1 MKSSKPLSK
10 FSKTK
15 KLQIKLTFVIII
27 NNTFNNVRFQ
37 TYSLKINI
45 WSKIKKN
52 KKNKK
57 KNATRNDNKKKINMF
72 TKNSSKIIKNPKTF
86 IIKINKNHEHK
97 NEYENKYNYIIVN
110 NIIQPIKIII
120 IKYKKIQILCTI
132 F

>member
-97 NEYENKYNYIIVN
+97 NEYKNKYNYIIVN

>member
-45 WSKIKKN
+45 WSKIKK
-52 KKNKK
+52 KNKK
-57 KNATRNDNKKKINMF
+57 KIKKKTQHVTT
-72 TKNSSKIIKNPKTF
+72 TK
-86 IIKINKNHEHK
+86 
-97 NEYENKYNYIIVN
+97 
-110 NIIQPIKIII
+110 
-120 IKYKKIQILCTI
+120 KK
-132 F
+132 